1 MLLFSLA
8 YVEHLLEILTS
19 GGIGIDGIEQV
30 KVLSISEN
38 NICLEMSYPSKGMQC
53 IESDSTFSS

>member
-1 MLLFSLA
+1 MRFAAMLCSFFYFLILS
-8 YVEHLLEILTS
+8 YEEHLLEILTS

-38 NICLEMSYPSKGMQC
+38 DIYLKMS
-53 IESDSTFSS
+53 

>member
-1 MLLFSLA
+1 MLLFIHS

-38 NICLEMSYPSKGMQC
+38 NVYLKMSHPSKAKQC
-53 IESDSTFSS
+53 IESDSTFLS